1 MATPHDSGSVPA
13 TRTATRFATAAGCAA
28 AVAFVALTV
37 AASTGLA
44 PGKAPGEV
52 WYGDYTDARGLAS
65 WLIASMSEPQFYAAA
80 SASAGLLLGG
90 LLAHVA
96 QKSSRRWAGFVQAC
110 GSGIWP
116 SVVSSALASLVLGVL
131 AWGWTLEPGL
141 WQPLFVTLVSTTP
154 AMVVLYGPAPRVW
167 LTAAISGALLTPPG
181 SILAIDFVCTP
192 MNLPPVVGATTGM
205 WVGAAAAFLIC
216 GRLPWMPEPGAWRAA
231 HPSAP
236 PAGTGTTVTSPAWV
250 LRRALA
256 DFSEAQFFGNE
267 WASAAMI
274 GGAVIAYVVSPSAL
288 VHGSGLFLAVLAS
301 QVVTALAGVLIW
313 RRQWRELGFYPTFVP
328 VVSVAPA
335 VVLTFGGTPQSV
347 IAGALA
353 GALAGPPLAA
363 AISRRL
369 PVGFHP
375 FVGNVASM
383 SICTALL
390 VPLLHFI
397 PGIAS

>member
-1 MATPHDSGSVPA
+1 M
-13 TRTATRFATAAGCAA
+13 ATRFATAAGGCAA

-37 AASTGLA
+37 AASTDLA
-44 PGKAPGEV
+44 AGQA

-80 SASAGLLLGG
+80 SASLGLLLGG
-90 LLAHVA
+90 LFAHLA
-96 QKSSRRWAGFVQAC
+96 QRSSRRWAGFVQAC
-110 GSGIWP
+110 GTGIWP
-116 SVVSSALASLVLGVL
+116 SVVSSALASLILGVL

-141 WQPLFVTLVSTTP
+141 WQPLFVTLVSTAP
-154 AMVVLYGPAPRVW
+154 AMVVLYGPTLRVW
-167 LTAAISGALLTPPG
+167 LTAAISGALLTPPA
-181 SILAIDFVCTP
+181 SILAIDYIGRP

-205 WVGAAAAFLIC
+205 WIGALAAFLIC
-216 GRLPWMPEPGAWRAA
+216 RHLPWMPEPGAWRAA
-231 HPSAP
+231 HTSGK
-236 PAGTGTTVTSPAWV
+236 PAGTGTTVTSPVWV
-250 LRRALA
+250 VRRALA

-274 GGAVIAYVVSPSAL
+274 AGAVIAYLISPSAL
-288 VHGSGLFLAVLAS
+288 AYGSGLFPAVLAG
-301 QVVTALAGVLIW
+301 QVITALAGVLIW
-313 RRQWRELGFYPTFVP
+313 RRKWQELGFYPTFVP

-335 VVLTFGGTPQSV
+335 VVLAFGGTLQSV

-353 GALAGPPLAA
+353 GALVGPPLAA

-369 PVGFHP
+369 PVDCHP

-383 SICTALL
+383 SVSTALF
-390 VPLLHFI
+390 VPLLHLV